1 MKKSSKKSKIIT
13 EFDVY
18 SNWDESN
25 IEYVSSRDEEE
36 TLQSL
41 GVFKNQRKSYYNH
54 DHDDYFGVR
63 ND

>member
-41 GVFKNQRKSYYNH
+41 GVFKNQRKSCYNH
-54 DHDDYFGVR
+54 DHDDYFG
-63 ND
+63 D